1 MKHDGIHLNEATL
14 ERLQNRLSGLPQ
26 RERQRARMRR
36 LTTGISAAAAAVVLL
51 LWLRP
56 EPTSSTAGPAEE
68 WLQKTTATDL
78 VETLEYD
85 GSWEPNPEELGELLS
100 DEELDQITLFNAS
113 KS

>member
-26 RERQRARMRR
+26 RERQRVRMRQ
-36 LTTGISAAAAAVVLL
+36 LTTGISAAAAVALL
-51 LWLRP
+51 LWLGP

-78 VETLEYD
+78 VETLEQ
-85 GSWEPNPEELGELLS
+85 GAWEPNPEELGELLS

>member
-14 ERLQNRLSGLPQ
+14 QLLQNRLSAVPQ
-26 RERQRARMRR
+26 RERQRTRTRQLVAT
-36 LTTGISAAAAAVVLL
+36 LAAAIVVSLL
-51 LWLRP
+51 FWTRP
-56 EPTSSTAGPAEE
+56 EPTSSTTGPAEE

-78 VETLEYD
+78 VETLEH

-100 DEELDQITLFNAS
+100 DEELDQIILVKSS